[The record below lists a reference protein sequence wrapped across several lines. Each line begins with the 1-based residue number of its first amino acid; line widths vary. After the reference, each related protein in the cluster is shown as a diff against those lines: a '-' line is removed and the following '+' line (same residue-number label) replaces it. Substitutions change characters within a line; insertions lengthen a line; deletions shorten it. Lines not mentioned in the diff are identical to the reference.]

1 MGKIEAARHN
11 LREIIGT
18 RAWHRIRSVRTK
30 GAGLR
35 VSRWTSAAV
44 RGLLVMF
51 VIATPTIFLTDLRPD
66 SQQMVALVAL
76 FAGTLTFV
84 EYKAVYPGLFEFR
97 DAPPFNRIRFLMLFV
112 TVFCLSAIERGRTDP
127 STMTQLI
134 HAVGALI
141 GLSMDFPYSPVRLA
155 TLMMASDATEAQISA
170 VRTAAGMSYL
180 ISLVSL
186 GVFAI
191 QLRVGSWPRRD
202 KPFNVWVNLPTF
214 DPTSGGDVVARLTRD
229 ARVNI
234 ALGFLLPFLIP
245 AVVEVAS
252 VGFQPLQL
260 TSPQTLI
267 WTITAWAF
275 LPASLFM
282 RGIAMGRVADMIA
295 DRRKE
300 EGGLG
305 AGSLAPV

>member
-1 MGKIEAARHN
+1 MTGAAM
-11 LREIIGT
+11 
-18 RAWHRIRSVRTK
+18 RAVM
-30 GAGLR
+30 
-35 VSRWTSAAV
+35 
-44 RGLLVMF
+44 VMF
-51 VIATPTIFLTDLRPD
+51 VIATPTILLIDPRAD

-76 FAGTLTFV
+76 FAGALTFV

-97 DAPPFNRIRFLMLFV
+97 DAPPFNRIRFLMLFA
-112 TVFCLSAIERGRTDP
+112 TVFCLSAIERGRMEP
-127 STMTQLI
+127 STSTELI

-155 TLMMASDATEAQISA
+155 TLMVGSGATEAQVGM
-170 VRTAAGMSYL
+170 VRTAAGMAYL

-186 GVFAI
+186 AIFAI
-191 QLRVGSWPRRD
+191 NMRLGQWPRRD
-202 KPFNVWVNLPTF
+202 RAFNVWVNLPTF

-252 VGFQPLQL
+252 SGFQPLQL

-267 WTITAWAF
+267 WTLTAWSF

-295 DRRKE
+295 DRRKA
-300 EGGLG
+300 EGGVASG
-305 AGSLAPV
+305 ALAPV